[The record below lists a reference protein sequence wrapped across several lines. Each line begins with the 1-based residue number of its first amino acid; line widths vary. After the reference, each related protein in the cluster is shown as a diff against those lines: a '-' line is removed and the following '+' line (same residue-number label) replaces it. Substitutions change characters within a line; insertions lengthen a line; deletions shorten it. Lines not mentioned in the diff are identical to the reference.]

1 MTSTNHVPYQLI
13 YENTNQ
19 FIGILTTEGVLI
31 SANKTALDFINCQ
44 LEDVAGKLFWETNW
58 WTHDAHL
65 QSQLK
70 QTIQRVIETKR
81 MQELTITHV
90 DDAKQI
96 QHFFFTIKPILSD
109 SGDILYLIPE
119 GKNVEDLYRAEKD
132 RENAIQMYKDLFE
145 NSADAFL
152 ILENNQF
159 TNCNR
164 AALKTLGF
172 DNSEE
177 FYNVHPFDIS
187 PPFQPDG
194 RSSLE
199 KSEAMIRMAYEN
211 GSHRFEWVHSRKDG
225 SFVDVEIVLTPIRL
239 GEKTVLFVTWRDIGE
254 RLKAQNEVLR
264 LNAALEE
271 MVDLRTKALEN
282 TLLSLKQTQTEL
294 IENQKLAALSH
305 LVVGISHEINTPIG
319 NAITAATYMNE
330 VVLKTCSAEA
340 LQKMTNEHLKELIQ
354 DIYESTDCVN
364 RNLRYAA
371 HLIDTFK
378 SSAVMQSND
387 MIADTDI
394 KALIDNTLSP
404 FRPNFESKSMNIQL
418 DLPENQVVRIHPITL
433 QSILSQLISNAL
445 THGFE
450 ESDHGTIWI
459 DFKIEENAYCLSIG
473 NNGVALPSEIVGHI
487 FEPFFTT
494 RRSSG
499 NSGLGLNVV
508 YNQVMQILKGKI
520 SVESPK
526 EGGVEFVIR
535 FPIQ

>member
-1 MTSTNHVPYQLI
+1 MTSANPVPYQLI
-13 YENTNQ
+13 YENANQ
-19 FIGILTTEGVLI
+19 FVGILTTEGVLI

-44 LEDVAGKLFWETNW
+44 LEDVVGKLFWETNW

-70 QTIQRVIETKR
+70 QTIQRVIETKSV
-81 MQELTITHV
+81 QELTITHM
-90 DDAKQI
+90 DSDKQV
-96 QHFFFTIKPILSD
+96 QHFFFTIKPIL
-109 SGDILYLIPE
+109 GDFGEILYLMPE
-119 GKNVEDLYRAEKD
+119 GKNVEDLYLAEKD
-132 RENAIQMYKDLFE
+132 RENAVQMYKDLFE

-159 TNCNR
+159 TNCNH

-172 DNSEE
+172 EDPEE
-177 FYNVHPFDIS
+177 LYNIHPFDIS
-187 PPFQPDG
+187 PQFQPDG
-194 RSSLE
+194 QSSLE
-199 KSEAMIRMAYEN
+199 KSEEMIRMAYEN

-239 GEKTVLFVTWRDIGE
+239 GDKTVLFVTWRDIGE
-254 RLKAQNEVLR
+254 RLKAKNEVLR
-264 LNAALEE
+264 LNAELEE
-271 MVDLRTKALEN
+271 MVALRTKALEN

-305 LVVGISHEINTPIG
+305 LVVGISHEVNTPIG

-330 VVLKTCSAEA
+330 VVLKTCSVET
-340 LQKMTNEHLKELIQ
+340 LQEMTSEHLKELIQ
-354 DIYESTDCVN
+354 DVYESTDCIN

-387 MIADTDI
+387 MIADIDI
-394 KALIDNTLSP
+394 KELIDNTLSP
-404 FRPNFESKSMNIQL
+404 FRPIFESKSMNIRL
-418 DLPENQVVRIHPITL
+418 DLPEIPVVRIHPITL

-450 ESDHGTIWI
+450 ESNHGTIWI
-459 DFKIEENAYCLSIG
+459 DFKIEENSYCLSIK

-520 SVESPK
+520 FVESPE
-526 EGGVEFVIR
+526 EGGVVFLIR